1 MKFWHFLSS
10 RAPLVQR
17 SRGGWKTFGAYRVS
31 RAWVAILANRPLRCT
46 RRAQRSRFGGESSL
60 SKPRVPHHLAAGAWS
75 TFFESAESFAVLL
88 DRTHAELNK
97 ISQHYVPLQGARRR
111 AMVTVVPMMA
121 QQPMMMAQQPVMMAQ
136 PMRTVNP
143 AAALLGATAGAD
155 TVNQSIL
162 ARNAGEFP
170 SGRASH
176 NRAVSITDRAVCSAS
191 TAMRFGNYN

>member
-1 MKFWHFLSS
+1 M
-10 RAPLVQR
+10 
-17 SRGGWKTFGAYRVS
+17 
-31 RAWVAILANRPLRCT
+31 
-46 RRAQRSRFGGESSL
+46 
-60 SKPRVPHHLAAGAWS
+60 PHHLAAGAWS
-75 TFFESAESFAVLL
+75 TFFESAESFAVSL
-88 DRTHAELNK
+88 DRTRAELNK

-176 NRAVSITDRAVCSAS
+176 NRAVSSTDRAVCSAS

>member
-1 MKFWHFLSS
+1 M
-10 RAPLVQR
+10 
-17 SRGGWKTFGAYRVS
+17 
-31 RAWVAILANRPLRCT
+31 
-46 RRAQRSRFGGESSL
+46 
-60 SKPRVPHHLAAGAWS
+60 SKPRAPHHLAAGARS
-75 TFFESAESFAVLL
+75 TFFESAESFAVSL
-88 DRTHAELNK
+88 DRTRAEFNK

-111 AMVTVVPMMA
+111 AMVTVVPMMAQQPMMMA

-176 NRAVSITDRAVCSAS
+176 NRAVSSTDRAVCSAS

>member
-1 MKFWHFLSS
+1 
-10 RAPLVQR
+10 
-17 SRGGWKTFGAYRVS
+17 
-31 RAWVAILANRPLRCT
+31 
-46 RRAQRSRFGGESSL
+46 
-60 SKPRVPHHLAAGAWS
+60 
-75 TFFESAESFAVLL
+75 
-88 DRTHAELNK
+88 
-97 ISQHYVPLQGARRR
+97 
-111 AMVTVVPMMA
+111 MVTVVPMMAQQPMMMAQQPMMMA

>member
-1 MKFWHFLSS
+1 
-10 RAPLVQR
+10 
-17 SRGGWKTFGAYRVS
+17 
-31 RAWVAILANRPLRCT
+31 
-46 RRAQRSRFGGESSL
+46 L

-75 TFFESAESFAVLL
+75 TFFESAESFAVSL
-88 DRTHAELNK
+88 DRTRAEFNK

-111 AMVTVVPMMA
+111 AMVTVVPMMAQQPMMMAQQPMMMA

-176 NRAVSITDRAVCSAS
+176 NRAVSSTDRAVCSAN